1 MSEVILYTA
10 ISLDGF
16 IAALNEEVLI
26 PSISAFGKTEL
37 EQPSTLGKRIRSI
50 GISMNQQT
58 YEK

>member
-1 MSEVILYTA
+1 MSEVILYIA
-10 ISLDGF
+10 VSLDGF

-37 EQPSTLGKRIRSI
+37 EQPSTLGKQIRSI

-58 YEK
+58 FKK